1 MNILTKEVLQ
11 AIKSGLLIP
20 SAEVVKAMADG
31 LLEKI
36 EPATR
41 RKVEEISFVYN
52 DCSWNV
58 FIDGIKNNFSITKVG
73 YDFVVYYNG
82 VHIWRY
88 ETLEEAKTYIG
99 SNALKGE

>member
-1 MNILTKEVLQ
+1 MLPESFTTKVTMNILTKEVLQ

-41 RKVEEISFVYN
+41 SKVEEISFVYN
-52 DCSWNV
+52 DCSWL
-58 FIDGIKNNFSITKVG
+58 
-73 YDFVVYYNG
+73 VYYG
-82 VHIWRY
+82 GATMWRFG
-88 ETLEEAKTYIG
+88 TLEEAKQYIAT
-99 SNALKGE
+99 NAPKAKQPYLYS